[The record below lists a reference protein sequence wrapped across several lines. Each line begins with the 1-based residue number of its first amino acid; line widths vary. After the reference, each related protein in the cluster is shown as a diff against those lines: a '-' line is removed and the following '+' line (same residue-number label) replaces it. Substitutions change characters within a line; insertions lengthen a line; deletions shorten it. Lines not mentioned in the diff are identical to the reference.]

1 MISKSCFYNTKNK
14 LKHRLQKL
22 MYQKSKK
29 NVMRRTI
36 YINCSKIFPQQP
48 QCGAALYVIMHEILQ
63 LEIPNLA
70 H

>member
-36 YINCSKIFPQQP
+36 YIIVLKFFLSNLNVGQLFTSFCMKFCS
-48 QCGAALYVIMHEILQ
+48 
-63 LEIPNLA
+63 
-70 H
+70 